1 MARPQ
6 TKDGFVMI
14 ALDLFAAIMAADLP
28 NRCQIVLAEAL
39 LELYGP
45 KKADSVQLVPA
56 AIEQFTGLH
65 RNNARRAIRELTE
78 WHILVSVPDGAYGF
92 NKDYETWAVA
102 GKPMAG
108 RLGGGLARFAAS
120 AFTRHRIKP
129 THKRPAQSNGI
140 QVVALTSIQR
150 DSGGGTYLNPTGLTL
165 DPLPPDPPIGEPRAS
180 EELRLKIK
188 EGGGFAPA
196 CTHEEPEPELPPLTP
211 EQAKRK
217 ALAEK
222 VSKMLGDGG
231 PEHAASIDSVIGT
244 HSEAAVMQVA
254 AQCIGKQSPLL
265 YFFSI
270 VRTTGLDK
278 YELRPGQYRKGTPL
292 PTKPASL
299 AAYTAPAASVDD
311 PSAEH
316 WRTLPEATQARY
328 EAAERTRD
336 KAANKYIVKARAME
350 AAFRARGR
358 VETCSDGA
366 TMTAT

>member
-1 MARPQ
+1 MRFARVPESLLAAPVSDRAFRVLVGLLLHADREGRCHPTNRRLAQ
-6 TKDGFVMI
+6 VTGIPPRTIQKGI
-14 ALDLFAAIMAADLP
+14 A
-28 NRCQIVLAEAL
+28 
-39 LELYGP
+39 ELIKG
-45 KKADSVQLVPA
+45 
-56 AIEQFTGLH
+56 G
-65 RNNARRAIRELTE
+65 
-78 WHILVSVPDGAYGF
+78 
-92 NKDYETWAVA
+92 AVA
-102 GKPMAG
+102 VDGQTSRRIIVVKLAPDWARALAPEPALAKPQLAPDWARTSAG
-108 RLGGGLARFAAS
+108 LGAS
-120 AFTRHRIKP
+120 ASAGLDTPLEQTIRTDQEHGENS
-129 THKRPAQSNGI
+129 RP
-140 QVVALTSIQR
+140 
-150 DSGGGTYLNPTGLTL
+150 P
-165 DPLPPDPPIGEPRAS
+165 
-180 EELRLKIK
+180 
-188 EGGGFAPA
+188 APA

-231 PEHAASIDSVIGT
+231 PEHAASIDSIIGT

-299 AAYTAPAASVDD
+299 AVYTAPAASVDD
-311 PSAEH
+311 PPAEH

-336 KAANKYIVKARAME
+336 KAANKYTVKARAME

-358 VETCSDGA
+358 VETCGDGA
-366 TMTAT
+366 TSTAT